1 MPDEYNYIKARQDA
15 LAEDMQEVKGSLK
28 DISTALLKLTA
39 LEERHVNTQSALVD
53 INKKLDKQEDRI
65 RETELKM
72 ATQVWVERIVWV
84 AVAGI
89 ISAVIVTFRG

>member
-1 MPDEYNYIKARQDA
+1 MSDINALKAKQDA

-39 LEERHVNTQSALVD
+39 LEEKHVNTQGALVA

-89 ISAVIVTFRG
+89 ISAVIVTLRG

>member
-1 MPDEYNYIKARQDA
+1 MSDINALKAKQDA

-39 LEERHVNTQSALVD
+39 LEEKHVNTQSSLVA

-89 ISAVIVTFRG
+89 ISAVIVTLRG

>member
-1 MPDEYNYIKARQDA
+1 M
-15 LAEDMQEVKGSLK
+15 KGSLK

-39 LEERHVNTQSALVD
+39 LEEKHVNTQSSLVA

-89 ISAVIVTFRG
+89 ISAVIVTLRG